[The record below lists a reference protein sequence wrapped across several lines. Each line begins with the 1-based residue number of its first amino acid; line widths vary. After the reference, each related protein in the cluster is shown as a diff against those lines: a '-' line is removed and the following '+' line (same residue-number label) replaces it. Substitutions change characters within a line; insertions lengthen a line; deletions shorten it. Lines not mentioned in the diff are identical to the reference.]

1 MSKKKIHDQRLLRE
15 AQHAMLQLH
24 TRRHFLKESAMG
36 LGALAFGSLFGS
48 CGTNTPPS
56 NDIVFDPVH
65 PLMPKFP
72 HFPGRAKSVIY
83 LHMAGAPSQ
92 LELFVYKP
100 ELVKMDGQD
109 CPKSLLEGK
118 RFAFI
123 RGVPKMM
130 GHQAKFAQH
139 GESRHWISDNL
150 PHLSTIA

>member
-1 MSKKKIHDQRLLRE
+1 MGQRKIDDQRLLKE
-15 AQHAMLQLH
+15 AEQAVLQLH

-36 LGALAFGSLFGS
+36 LGALAMGSLLGACGS
-48 CGTNTPPS
+48 KPAG

-92 LELFVYKP
+92 LELFDYKP
-100 ELVKMDGQD
+100 ELMNMDGQD
-109 CPKSLLEGK
+109 CPQSLLDGK

-123 RGVPKMM
+123 RGVPKMLVHRRNFPSM
-130 GHQAKFAQH
+130 VKAGP
-139 GESRHWISDNL
+139 G
-150 PHLSTIA
+150 